1 MYLMAPLLDQ
11 GYYVVSPDYE
21 GPKLTFTIGKQS
33 GQAVLNSIRAALK
46 SGKITNIKDDAKVV
60 MWGYSGGSLASG
72 WAAALQPSYAPELG
86 GNLLGAALGGF
97 VTNITATASH

>member
-1 MYLMAPLLDQ
+1 M
-11 GYYVVSPDYE
+11 
-21 GPKLTFTIGKQS
+21 
-33 GQAVLNSIRAALK
+33 LNSIRAALK

-86 GNLLGAALGGF
+86 GNCGCCF
-97 VTNITATASH
+97 RWICYQYYSYRTSH